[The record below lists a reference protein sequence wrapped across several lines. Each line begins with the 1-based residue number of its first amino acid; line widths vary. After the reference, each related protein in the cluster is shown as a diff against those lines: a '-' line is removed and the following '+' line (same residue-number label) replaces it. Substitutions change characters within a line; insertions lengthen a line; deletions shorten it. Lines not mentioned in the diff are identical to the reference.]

1 MGRTTRIGVA
11 IFDAAVMTVA
21 AFEITGGRV
30 GQPLADEVL
39 WGSAIAAAVVAL
51 VVATGGPA
59 VVAWS
64 AIGYVL
70 HAALLVTEQPTL
82 VLLALAVALMPVA
95 PRPRGS
101 LALGVAVATVAAFVA
116 AGAFASLAA
125 AGR

>member
-11 IFDAAVMTVA
+11 TFDAAVMTFA
-21 AFEITGGRV
+21 AFEITGGRI

-39 WGSAIAAAVVAL
+39 WGSAIAASIVAL
-51 VVATGGPA
+51 VVAIGGPA
-59 VVAWS
+59 LVAWA

-70 HAALLVTEQPTL
+70 HAALLATEQPNL

-101 LALGVAVATVAAFVA
+101 LAFGIVVATVAAFVV
-116 AGAFASLAA
+116 AGTFASVAA